1 MTAPVRNASNGQ
13 FPGRVIA
20 VHGSVID
27 VRFPAG
33 DLPHVEEAIAIEADP
48 ARELIAEVQQ
58 HLGPMTVRAVALENT
73 AGLRRG
79 AKARATAWRNVGGE
93 AHPSSSSQGLMRMGS
108 RFPTMGK
115 NASIGLASPSDEH
128 ALVMRIPCH
137 SLSKRSGARGT
148 TVEFGIPRRNPA
160 NADSASAEWRG

>member
-48 ARELIAEVQQ
+48 ARELIAEVHQ
-58 HLGPMTVRAVALENT
+58 HLGPVTVRAVALENT

-79 AKARATAWRNVGGE
+79 AKARATGAPLRVPVGDSVLGRLLNAIGE
-93 AHPSSSSQGLMRMGS
+93 PAPS
-108 RFPTMGK
+108 
-115 NASIGLASPSDEH
+115 
-128 ALVMRIPCH
+128 
-137 SLSKRSGARGT
+137 ART
-148 TVEFGIPRRNPA
+148 QRR
-160 NADSASAEWRG
+160 